1 MALPKQVQ
9 AQIKETEE
17 IEKQLKAQGE
27 TVEKP
32 KKEVRKK
39 KTSTKAKKTEEVVA
53 DTEVE
58 VPEEQPP
65 EDEPVLEEAA
75 PADDS
80 HEEVTDAFEQ
90 KYSTLKGKYDAE
102 VPRLHHQVR
111 ELTEQIDAIR
121 KEAEAAKKV
130 ESEKPKEKVSY
141 VTDADREEYGDD
153 LIDFQRRV
161 AKEVSQEYE
170 GRFEQQAKVIE
181 DLQKQVSNTGSQ
193 VGEVGFAQKLN
204 NLVPG
209 FDQLDNDERWV
220 AWLNEI
226 DPMTRGPR
234 RDQAQSAFNSGDAE
248 AVAHYVSLFRESV
261 EPIANGASDRQM
273 ELEKQVTP
281 NRSASSTATK
291 SVGRE
296 AKVYSQGELTKS
308 WNKIRT
314 LSTQGKYDDAAKLE
328 AELTRAYMEG
338 RVKN

>member
-9 AQIKETEE
+9 AQIKEVEE
-17 IEKQLKAQGE
+17 IEKQLNAQSE

-32 KKEVRKK
+32 KETKK
-39 KTSTKAKKTEEVVA
+39 KKVSKKAKKTEEVAA

-58 VPEEQPP
+58 VTEEQPP

-90 KYSTLKGKYDAE
+90 KYSTLRGKYDAE

-111 ELTEQIDAIR
+111 ELTEQMDAIR
-121 KEAEAAKKV
+121 KDAEAVKKV

-161 AKEVSQEYE
+161 AKEASQEYE

-181 DLQKQVSNTGSQ
+181 ELQKQISNTGSQ

-234 RDQAQSAFNSGDAE
+234 RDQAQSAFNSGDAD

-261 EPIANGASDRQM
+261 EPVANGMSDRQT
-273 ELEKQVTP
+273 ELEKQVAP
-281 NRSASSTATK
+281 NRSASSTATR
-291 SVGRE
+291 SVGKE
-296 AKVYSQGELTKS
+296 SKIYSANELEKS
-308 WNKIRT
+308 WTKIRT
-314 LSTQGKYDDAAKLE
+314 LSSDGKYDDAAKLE
-328 AELTRAYMEG
+328 AELTLAYMEG
-338 RVKN
+338 RVKT

>member
-9 AQIKETEE
+9 EQLKEVEE
-17 IEKQLKAQGE
+17 LEKQLKAQSE
-27 TVEKP
+27 IEEKP
-32 KKEVRKK
+32 KKETKK
-39 KTSTKAKKTEEVVA
+39 KKVSKKAKKTEEVAA

-58 VPEEQPP
+58 VIEEPP
-65 EDEPVLEEAA
+65 QDEPVLEEAA
-75 PADDS
+75 PADNS
-80 HEEVTDAFEQ
+80 SEEVSDVFEQ

-102 VPRLHHQVR
+102 VPRLHQQVR
-111 ELTEQIDAIR
+111 ELTEQMNAIN
-121 KEAEAAKKV
+121 KQAEAVKKAKA
-130 ESEKPKEKVSY
+130 EKPREKVSY

-161 AKEVSQEYE
+161 AKEVSQDYE
-170 GRFEQQAKVIE
+170 ERFEQQEKVIE
-181 DLQKQVSNTGSQ
+181 ELRTQVSNTGSQ

-220 AWLNEI
+220 AWLNEY

-234 RDQAQSAFNSGDAE
+234 RDQAQAAFNSGDAE
-248 AVAHYVSLFRESV
+248 AVAHYVSLFRESAKPV
-261 EPIANGASDRQM
+261 NGRGDHQA

-281 NRSASSTATK
+281 NRSANSSSK

-296 AKVYSQGELTKS
+296 SKIYSAGELEKGWT
-308 WNKIRT
+308 KIRT
-314 LSTQGKYDDAAKLE
+314 LNTSGKYDDAAKLE
-328 AELTRAYMEG
+328 AELTLAYMEG

>member
-9 AQIKETEE
+9 AQIKEVEE
-17 IEKQLKAQGE
+17 IEKQLNAQSE

-32 KKEVRKK
+32 KETKK
-39 KTSTKAKKTEEVVA
+39 KKVSKKAKKTEEVAA

-58 VPEEQPP
+58 VTEEQPP

-90 KYSTLKGKYDAE
+90 KYSTLRGKYDAE
-102 VPRLHHQVR
+102 VPRLHQQVR
-111 ELTEQIDAIR
+111 ELTEQMDAIR
-121 KEAEAAKKV
+121 KDAEAVKKV

-161 AKEVSQEYE
+161 AKEVSQESE
-170 GRFEQQAKVIE
+170 ERFEQQEKVLAELREQI
-181 DLQKQVSNTGSQ
+181 STTGNQ
-193 VGEVGFAQKLN
+193 VGEQGFAQKLN

-220 AWLNEI
+220 SWLNEI

-234 RDQAQSAFNSGDAE
+234 RDQAQSAFNSGDAD

-261 EPIANGASDRQM
+261 EPVANGMSDRQT
-273 ELEKQVTP
+273 ELEKQVAP
-281 NRSASSTATK
+281 NRSASSTATR
-291 SVGRE
+291 SVGKS
-296 AKVYSQGELTKS
+296 AKIYSQGELTNA
-308 WNKIRT
+308 WTKIRT
-314 LSTQGKYDDAAKLE
+314 LSSDGKYDDAAKLE
-328 AELTRAYMEG
+328 AELTLAYMEG

>member
-9 AQIKETEE
+9 AQIKEVEE
-17 IEKQLKAQGE
+17 IEKQLNAQSE

-32 KKEVRKK
+32 KETKK
-39 KTSTKAKKTEEVVA
+39 KKVSKKAKKTEEVAA

-58 VPEEQPP
+58 VTEEQPP

-90 KYSTLKGKYDAE
+90 KYSTLRGKYDAE
-102 VPRLHHQVR
+102 VPRLHQQVR
-111 ELTEQIDAIR
+111 ELTEQMDAIR
-121 KEAEAAKKV
+121 KDAEAAKKV

-161 AKEVSQEYE
+161 AKEVSQESE
-170 GRFEQQAKVIE
+170 ERFEQQEKVIAE
-181 DLQKQVSNTGSQ
+181 LREQISTTGNQ

-220 AWLNEI
+220 SWLNEI

-234 RDQAQSAFNSGDAE
+234 RDQAQSAFNSGDAD

-261 EPIANGASDRQM
+261 EPVANGMSDRQT
-273 ELEKQVTP
+273 ELEKQVAP
-281 NRSASSTATK
+281 NRSASSTATR
-291 SVGRE
+291 SVGKS
-296 AKVYSQGELTKS
+296 AKIYSQGELTNA
-308 WNKIRT
+308 WTKIRT
-314 LSTQGKYDDAAKLE
+314 LSSDGKYDDAAKLE
-328 AELTRAYMEG
+328 AELTLAYMEG
-338 RVKN
+338 RVKT

>member
-9 AQIKETEE
+9 EQLKEVEE
-17 IEKQLKAQGE
+17 LEKQLKAQSE
-27 TVEKP
+27 TEEKP
-32 KKEVRKK
+32 KKETKK
-39 KTSTKAKKTEEVVA
+39 KKVSKKAKKTEEVAA

-58 VPEEQPP
+58 VIEELPQ
-65 EDEPVLEEAA
+65 DEPVLEEAA
-75 PADDS
+75 PADNS
-80 HEEVTDAFEQ
+80 SEEVSDVFEQ

-102 VPRLHHQVR
+102 VPRLHQQVR
-111 ELTEQIDAIR
+111 ELTEQMNAIN
-121 KEAEAAKKV
+121 KQAEAVKKAKA
-130 ESEKPKEKVSY
+130 EKPREKVSY

-161 AKEVSQEYE
+161 AKEVSQDYE
-170 GRFEQQAKVIE
+170 ERFEQQEKVIE
-181 DLQKQVSNTGSQ
+181 ELRTQVSNTDNH
-193 VGEVGFAQKLN
+193 VGEVGFAQRLN

-220 AWLNEI
+220 AWLNEY

-234 RDQAQSAFNSGDAE
+234 RDQAQAAFNSGDAE

-261 EPIANGASDRQM
+261 KPVNGRGDHQA

-281 NRSASSTATK
+281 NRSANSSSK

-296 AKVYSQGELTKS
+296 SKIYSAGELEKG

-314 LSTQGKYDDAAKLE
+314 LNTSGKYDDAAKLE
-328 AELTRAYMEG
+328 AELTLAYMEG